1 MNPSSKPRIL
11 MIAPVF
17 YPYPPV
23 WPEGMVNTK
32 LALAMQ
38 RAGWHIDVIIAGHP
52 AAKNRYPS
60 ETVGWTELTDH
71 VHVVKLAAHKNV
83 VRKLI
88 DTAGAFLL
96 TGRLLRHLAWPVAVK
111 NVADKLNAV
120 HRYDLILSRAVPDH
134 AHFAALLVHRQTRIP
149 WIANWNDPTPNHK
162 FPPPYGE
169 GPSSSLKPDINRWYQ
184 SIGRHASWH
193 TFPCERLRRYMCGY
207 LPGNIQQRSSVI
219 AHVAMDGFK
228 APSISN
234 NDVFSMCYAGSV
246 LPPRDAT
253 VFLQGVKRVVQRL
266 NIMGCVQVRFMVDE
280 PERVAASAK
289 ALGIEEAIAIESSV
303 PYTQMPEALAR
314 SNVLVIIEAP
324 LEEGI
329 FMPSK
334 IVDYVQIGRPILAV
348 APAAGTMHDIFSKYG
363 GGIAVDCRSPEA
375 VAHAIETLY
384 KKWEAGTLDREF
396 GSSILLGLFSQE
408 SVLADYLNVFDEVK
422 KHRRGSHMPA

>member
-1 MNPSSKPRIL
+1 

-71 VHVVKLAAHKNV
+71 IHVVTLAPHKNV
-83 VRKLI
+83 VRKLL
-88 DTAGAFLL
+88 DTAGVFLM
-96 TGRLLRHLAWPVAVK
+96 TGGLLRHLAWPVAVK
-111 NVADKLNAV
+111 NVADQLNAV
-120 HRYDLILSRAVPDH
+120 HRYDLILSRAVPDY
-134 AHFAALLVHRQTRIP
+134 AHFAALLAHRQTKVP

-184 SIGRHASWH
+184 AIGRYAAWH
-193 TFPCERLRRYMCGY
+193 TFPSERLRRYMCGY
-207 LPGNIQQRSSVI
+207 LPGNIQRQSSVI

-234 NDVFSMCYAGSV
+234 NDVFSLCYAGSV

-266 NIMGCVQVRFMVDE
+266 KIKGRVKVRFMVDE
-280 PERVAASAK
+280 PESVAAIAN
-289 ALGIEEAIAIESSV
+289 ALGIEDAIAIEPSV

-348 APAAGTMHDIFSKYG
+348 APVVGTLNDLFSVNG
-363 GGIAVDCRSPEA
+363 GGIAVDCQSPEA
-375 VAHAIETLY
+375 VAKAVETLY
-384 KKWEAGTLDREF
+384 LKWEAGTLDHDL
-396 GSSILLGLFSQE
+396 GSSALLGFFSQE
-408 SVLADYLNVFDEVK
+408 AVLAEYLDVFDKVK
-422 KHRRGSHMPA
+422 KSLRKPHLPA